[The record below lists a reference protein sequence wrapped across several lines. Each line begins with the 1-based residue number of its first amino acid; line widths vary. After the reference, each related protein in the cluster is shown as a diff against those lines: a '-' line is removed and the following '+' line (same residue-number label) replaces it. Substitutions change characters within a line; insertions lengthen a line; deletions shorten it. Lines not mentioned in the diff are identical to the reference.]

1 MKTPIIHAKRK
12 QRINYADQNSQWA
25 QSSLQAWLGSGIR
38 DKFNAEIFD
47 GDIIQIDWDA
57 AAKFIGEGLLIH
69 ELRIAQPAPD
79 GLLVVEF
86 RDARFHVVWR
96 TRNGAVDTG
105 VDLYHIDAIARFVT
119 VVNHISEVRKDETQ
133 YQTKTA

>member
-12 QRINYADQNSQWA
+12 QRINYDDQNSQWA
-25 QSSLQAWLGSGIR
+25 QSSLQAWLGSGVR
-38 DKFNAEIFD
+38 DKNGTEIFD
-47 GDIIQIDWDA
+47 GDIIQIDFDA
-57 AAKFIGEGLLIH
+57 AAKLIGEGFLIQ
-69 ELRIAQPAPD
+69 ELENSKSAPD
-79 GLLVVEF
+79 AILVVEF

-105 VDLYHIDAIARFVT
+105 VDLYHIDAIAQYVT

>member
-1 MKTPIIHAKRK
+1 MNVPVINFKTSITNDDNIKHWTKYSA
-12 QRINYADQNSQWA
+12 
-25 QSSLQAWLGSGIR
+25 QAWLGSGIR

-57 AAKFIGEGLLIH
+57 AAKLIGEGILIH